1 MAYLRKEY
9 ETVETDHSLNEVW
22 LAVQKVLRRLKWK
35 TELVDET
42 GHHVEARTKAGL
54 MSYGSL
60 LLIDIVPVDNKTT
73 RVSVAAETPTTT
85 ITAMVDFGQTRD
97 RITLFLTALAK
108 QLTG

>member
-1 MAYLRKEY
+1 MAYLKKEY

-22 LAVQKVLRRLKWK
+22 LAVQSVLRRLKWK

-42 GHHVEARTKAGL
+42 EHHVEARTKAGF

-60 LLIDIVPVDNKTT
+60 LLIDIVPVDKKTT
-73 RVSVAAETPTTT
+73 RVSVAAETPTTM
-85 ITAMVDFGQTRD
+85 ITGMVDFGQARD
-97 RITLFLTALAK
+97 RINLFLTALAK